1 MRRTV
6 SDDIIKSIGVINPMF
21 HSFKTQEERRA
32 CGGSAFIEI
41 QFCDI
46 PLKTPAKNLAA
57 GGHIQH
63 RRNDS
68 LYVHA
73 DDIDAFYQEYSRIF
87 DCGTYNNMKTGVFDL
102 YGINYYAPALID
114 PISEKLNKE
123 KPEEYEALAAWL
135 SQAKAHNGFYIF
147 GI

>member
-1 MRRTV
+1 
-6 SDDIIKSIGVINPMF
+6 MF

-63 RRNDS
+63 WRNDS

-102 YGINYYAPALID
+102 YGIN
-114 PISEKLNKE
+114 
-123 KPEEYEALAAWL
+123 
-135 SQAKAHNGFYIF
+135 
-147 GI
+147 

>member
-1 MRRTV
+1 
-6 SDDIIKSIGVINPMF
+6 MF

-46 PLKTPAKNLAA
+46 PLKTPAKNMAA
-57 GGHIQH
+57 G
-63 RRNDS
+63 
-68 LYVHA
+68 
-73 DDIDAFYQEYSRIF
+73 DIDAFYQEYSRIF

>member
-46 PLKTPAKNLAA
+46 PLKTPAKNLGRADIFSTGGMILYMSMLTILTLSIRNTAA
-57 GGHIQH
+57 F
-63 RRNDS
+63 
-68 LYVHA
+68 LTA
-73 DDIDAFYQEYSRIF
+73 
-87 DCGTYNNMKTGVFDL
+87 TLTTT
-102 YGINYYAPALID
+102 
-114 PISEKLNKE
+114 
-123 KPEEYEALAAWL
+123 
-135 SQAKAHNGFYIF
+135 
-147 GI
+147 

>member
-1 MRRTV
+1 
-6 SDDIIKSIGVINPMF
+6 MF

-63 RRNDS
+63 WRNDS
-68 LYVHA
+68 LYVHMSMLTILTLSIRNTA
-73 DDIDAFYQEYSRIF
+73 AFL
-87 DCGTYNNMKTGVFDL
+87 T
-102 YGINYYAPALID
+102 AALTTT
-114 PISEKLNKE
+114 
-123 KPEEYEALAAWL
+123 
-135 SQAKAHNGFYIF
+135 
-147 GI
+147 

>member
-1 MRRTV
+1 MSTLTILTL
-6 SDDIIKSIGVINPMF
+6 SIKYDVPNNRPEMF
-21 HSFKTQEERRA
+21 AQY
-32 CGGSAFIEI
+32 
-41 QFCDI
+41 
-46 PLKTPAKNLAA
+46 
-57 GGHIQH
+57 H
-63 RRNDS
+63 R
-68 LYVHA
+68 
-73 DDIDAFYQEYSRIF
+73 DIDAFYQEYSRIF

>member
-32 CGGSAFIEI
+32 CGGSAVI
-41 QFCDI
+41 
-46 PLKTPAKNLAA
+46 TRAGA

-63 RRNDS
+63 WRNDS

>member
-1 MRRTV
+1 
-6 SDDIIKSIGVINPMF
+6 MF

-63 RRNDS
+63 
-68 LYVHA
+68 
-73 DDIDAFYQEYSRIF
+73 
-87 DCGTYNNMKTGVFDL
+87 
-102 YGINYYAPALID
+102 
-114 PISEKLNKE
+114 
-123 KPEEYEALAAWL
+123 W
-135 SQAKAHNGFYIF
+135 
-147 GI
+147 